1 MKMRKGKY
9 RFKKKT
15 DYNRLINLAI
25 THPVETIIK
34 SHLTLF
40 KKRSVILL
48 FDSLG
53 QTPVFQKDL
62 TGKYLFAIILLEL
75 LIYLLDLGGL
85 SLWIRKLLIMSR
97 QAVKIH

>member
-15 DYNRLINLAI
+15 DFDRLINLAI

-40 KKRSVILL
+40 KKEVS
-48 FDSLG
+48 FYFS
-53 QTPVFQKDL
+53 T
-62 TGKYLFAIILLEL
+62 
-75 LIYLLDLGGL
+75 LLD
-85 SLWIRKLLIMSR
+85 KL
-97 QAVKIH
+97 QFFKKT